1 VPSAILDI
9 VMLYQAPPS
18 PSNGQTRDGIL
29 SRSLPL
35 RQPIGRQDGSS
46 VPLRQPNRNAGWV
59 GESGNSVYA
68 EWPRIK
74 IALAVTWQG
83 GGGGAV

>member
-1 VPSAILDI
+1 
-9 VMLYQAPPS
+9 
-18 PSNGQTRDGIL
+18 
-29 SRSLPL
+29 
-35 RQPIGRQDGSS
+35 

-74 IALAVTWQG
+74 IALAVTLQRWGWQYKKYNS
-83 GGGGAV
+83 VIFINFISRSKKVKPKSKSCRKHFFTVYKLLRL

>member
-1 VPSAILDI
+1 
-9 VMLYQAPPS
+9 M
-18 PSNGQTRDGIL
+18 
-29 SRSLPL
+29 PL

-83 GGGGAV
+83 GGGGSIRCTKASSSSILSADLKSETKK